1 MGTALTT
8 VIMILG
14 LVLAITGLIGSILP
28 MLPGPP
34 LSYMALIVLSF
45 AKDWEP
51 FSATFLITMG
61 ALTVLVLVLDYVV
74 PAVTAKKFGA
84 SKLGVWGA
92 AIGLL
97 IGFFVFPPFGL
108 FIGGFAGAVVGELIM
123 GREGG
128 RALHAGWGVFVGN
141 VVNAGLK
148 ICLSAIMLFFYVKEM
163 F

>member
-1 MGTALTT
+1 
-8 VIMILG
+8 
-14 LVLAITGLIGSILP
+14 
-28 MLPGPP
+28 
-34 LSYMALIVLSF
+34 
-45 AKDWEP
+45 
-51 FSATFLITMG
+51 
-61 ALTVLVLVLDYVV
+61 VV

-128 RALHAGWGVFVGN
+128 RALRAGWGVFVGN